1 MKKKLAQVTQQKLE
15 LEGRLS
21 SSCGRA
27 EDSRI
32 VKEAAR
38 ENVAVIPISG
48 REVDATRLTIS
59 VNTSPREAESDT
71 KRKGVL
77 SRRGSPPAGPA
88 SLPAISS
95 SGSVNSGKSG
105 KKEVQVFQ
113 LEQHCK
119 NLEDQLDEVRY
130 SITSKDWSSLTF
142 KVKYEIVKILSDKAD
157 FSKENAVLKN
167 YQQVQIIIKLK
178 LKFNH
183 IMKPGYNG
191 ENYHKI
197 GRMMAKIIMKVIALG

>member
-1 MKKKLAQVTQQKLE
+1 MKKKLAQVTEQKLE

-21 SSCGRA
+21 SSCGRT

-95 SGSVNSGKSG
+95 SGSGNSGKSG

-130 SITSKDWSSLTF
+130 SITSKDWSSLTLTF

-167 YQQVQIIIKLK
+167 YQQVQIIIKLVV
-178 LKFNH
+178 FNH
-183 IMKPGYNG
+183 IMV
-191 ENYHKI
+191 
-197 GRMMAKIIMKVIALG
+197 KIITRLVV

>member
-1 MKKKLAQVTQQKLE
+1 MKKKLAQVTEQKLE

-95 SGSVNSGKSG
+95 SGNVNSGKSG

-130 SITSKDWSSLTF
+130 SIISKDWSSLTF

-167 YQQVQIIIKLK
+167 YQQVQIIIKLVV
-178 LKFNH
+178 FNH
-183 IMKPGYNG
+183 IMV
-191 ENYHKI
+191 
-197 GRMMAKIIMKVIALG
+197 KIIIRLVV

>member
-1 MKKKLAQVTQQKLE
+1 MTQQKLE

-95 SGSVNSGKSG
+95 SGNVNSGKSG

-167 YQQVQIIIKLK
+167 YQQVQIITKLVV
-178 LKFNH
+178 FNH
-183 IMKPGYNG
+183 IMV
-191 ENYHKI
+191 
-197 GRMMAKIIMKVIALG
+197 KIITRLVV

>member
-1 MKKKLAQVTQQKLE
+1 MKKKLAQVTEQKLE

-59 VNTSPREAESDT
+59 VNTSPREAESDP

-95 SGSVNSGKSG
+95 SGNVNSGKSG

-130 SITSKDWSSLTF
+130 SIISKDWSSLTF

-167 YQQVQIIIKLK
+167 YQQVQIIIKLVV
-178 LKFNH
+178 FNH
-183 IMKPGYNG
+183 IMV
-191 ENYHKI
+191 
-197 GRMMAKIIMKVIALG
+197 KIIIRLVV